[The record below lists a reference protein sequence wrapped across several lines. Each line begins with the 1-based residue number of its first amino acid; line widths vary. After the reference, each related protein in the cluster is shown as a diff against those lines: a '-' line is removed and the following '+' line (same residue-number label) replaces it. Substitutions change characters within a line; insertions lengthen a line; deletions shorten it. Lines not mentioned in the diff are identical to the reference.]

1 MTNWQTYLAARPQ
14 AHILQTAEWGAL
26 KSAFGW
32 RARALIVGETGAQI
46 LFKPLPLGFSIGY
59 IGRGP
64 VGENWLEMLPALDD
78 LCARERAIL
87 LKVEP
92 DQWEDARGLA
102 DSPVPPGFRASPHTV
117 QPARTITLDLTP
129 TEDEILARMKQ
140 KTRYNIRLAAKK
152 GITIREW
159 DDLPAFHALMQTT
172 GGRDGFGVHSLDYYR
187 RAYELF
193 HPLGACHL
201 LVAEYEAQPLAALML
216 FTRGT
221 RAWYF
226 YGASNEMER
235 NRMPTYLLQWEAIRR
250 AKALGCTEYDLW
262 GIPDYPEATLESQFE
277 QRADGL
283 WGVYRFKRGFGGTVR
298 RAVGA
303 WDRVY
308 NPILYTFYQRWVR

>member
-1 MTNWQTYLAARPQ
+1 MTDWQTYLAARPQ

-26 KSAFGW
+26 KNAFGW
-32 RARALIVGETGAQI
+32 RVRTLILGENGAQI

-64 VGENWLEMLPALDD
+64 VGERWLEMLPALDD
-78 LCARERAIL
+78 LCSRERAIL

-102 DSPVPPGFRASPHTV
+102 DSAVPRGFRGSPQTI
-117 QPARTITLDLTP
+117 QPPRTIVIDITP
-129 TEDEILARMKQ
+129 PEDEILARMKQ

-159 DDLPAFHALMQTT
+159 GDIPAFHALMQTT
-172 GGRDGFGVHSLDYYR
+172 GGRDGFGIHSLAYYR

-201 LVAEYEAQPLAALML
+201 LVAEYENQPLAALML
-216 FTRGT
+216 FTRGA

-226 YGASNEMER
+226 YGASNEIER
-235 NRMPTYLLQWEAIRR
+235 NRMPTYLLQWEAIRH

-262 GIPDYPEATLESQFE
+262 GIPDYPEETLESQFE
-277 QRADGL
+277 QRSDGL
-283 WGVYRFKRGFGGTVR
+283 WGVYRFKRGFGGIVR
-298 RAVGA
+298 RAAGA

-308 NPILYTFYQRWVR
+308 NPVLYTFYRRWVQ